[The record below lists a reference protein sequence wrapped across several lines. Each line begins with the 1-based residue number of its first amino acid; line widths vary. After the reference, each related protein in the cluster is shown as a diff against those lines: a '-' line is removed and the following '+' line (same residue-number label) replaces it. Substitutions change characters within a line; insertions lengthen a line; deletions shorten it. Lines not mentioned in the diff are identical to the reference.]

1 MMEPDIVRD
10 LFLQPGGFC
19 WGQKNLRIRTL
30 LGSCVSVCFWN
41 PVQLTGG
48 MAHVMLP
55 NRPPGEASP
64 DLNAKYA
71 DDAIQL
77 FFDKIQETGN
87 RYGQFQIKLFGGAS
101 MFSTEEEKLLEIKS
115 VRDIGM
121 KNIHS
126 VKEILAKN
134 HLPVASEDLG
144 GFSHRRV
151 FFSLWDGEIY
161 IERPKAS

>member
-1 MMEPDIVRD
+1 MTEPDTIRD

-19 WGQKNLRIRTL
+19 WGRKNLRIRTL
-30 LGSCVSVCFWN
+30 LGSCVSICFWN
-41 PVQLTGG
+41 PSLLYGG

-55 NRPPGEASP
+55 FRPNGDVRPNL
-64 DLNAKYA
+64 DAKYA
-71 DDAIQL
+71 DDALEL
-77 FFDKIQETGN
+77 FFEKIGQTGGRN
-87 RYGQFQIKLFGGAS
+87 GQYQIKLFGGAS

-126 VKEILAKN
+126 IRELLDRN
-134 HLPVASEDLG
+134 RLPITSEDLG

-161 IERPKAS
+161 VERPEHA

>member
-19 WGQKNLRIRTL
+19 WGQKNVRIRTL

-55 NRPPGEASP
+55 NRPQVDLKSP
-64 DLNAKYA
+64 LDAKYA
-71 DDAIQL
+71 DDALEL
-77 FFDKIQETGN
+77 FFQKIQETGG

-126 VKEILAKN
+126 VKDILAKN

-161 IERPKAS
+161 VERPKDS